1 MKNFGEGDETLPED
15 PIIRADR
22 EDTEEDVDRIQQ
34 LLKELDLTGGVA
46 RIFRQRAGKAE
57 FDYEGELPVDNF
69 SLETIKRVYGG
80 GRYQIRLTAKGGK
93 YVKQIKFSI
102 DPRHVGEM
110 DRINQ
115 TQNAVTTTTPD
126 NSNLITFLLKAQ
138 QDSQDRAQQQ
148 QAAMM
153 TLMVTMMTESQK
165 TTAQILAAAMQR
177 EPINVTPEPASR
189 LMEVM
194 MPILVAQMQ
203 SPKSNNLAELVESL
217 KVVKELATGQPEKE
231 EKEEDM
237 LDKIVKVG
245 APLIGAFMS
254 RNQPMPQVPTQAPAP
269 NPQQR
274 PQIQSQSED
283 PQRAAAE
290 AKMRSL
296 LGQLRM
302 VTPILVRAAK
312 KDSPIESYLDILDD
326 TLDEEGF
333 QMLAMFLQRD
343 DWITT
348 LFNDHPDVRENIG
361 WFENFRSMILNPEN
375 DESTEETS
383 QVESPKASSPFGV
396 VRGPAGPPVDSD
408 GN

>member
-1 MKNFGEGDETLPED
+1 MKSFEDEPMPED
-15 PIIRADR
+15 PIIVAER
-22 EDTEEDVDRIQQ
+22 EDTTEDVDRIQQ

-46 RIFRQRAGKAE
+46 RIFRQKPGKAD

-115 TQNAVTTTTPD
+115 TPNAVIPTSD

-165 TTAQILAAAMQR
+165 ATAQMMSAAFHR

-194 MPILVAQMQ
+194 MPMLIAQMQ
-203 SPKSNNLAELVESL
+203 APKSNNLSDLVESL

-231 EKEEDM
+231 EREEDM

-245 APLIGAFMS
+245 APLLGAFMS
-254 RNQPMPQVPTQAPAP
+254 RNQPMPTPAPVAAP

-274 PQIQSQSED
+274 PQIPVQQED
-283 PQRAAAE
+283 PKTAAAE

-343 DWITT
+343 DWVST
-348 LFNDHPDVRENIG
+348 LFNDDPGVRENIG
-361 WFENFRSMILNPEN
+361 WFDNFRAMVLNPET
-375 DESTEETS
+375 DEPTEETAK
-383 QVESPKASSPFGV
+383 VETPKASSPFGV
-396 VRGPAGPPVDSD
+396 VRGSAGSPVDGD

>member
-1 MKNFGEGDETLPED
+1 MKNFEDEITPED

-46 RIFRQRAGKAE
+46 RIFRQRVGKAE

-102 DPRHVGEM
+102 DPHHVGEM

-115 TQNAVTTTTPD
+115 APNPVTTTTPD
-126 NSNLITFLLKAQ
+126 NNLITFLLKAQ
-138 QDSQDRAQQQ
+138 QDSQDRSQQQ

-165 TTAQILAAAMQR
+165 ATAQMMAAAFHR

-189 LMEVM
+189 LVEIL
-194 MPILVAQMQ
+194 MPMLIANMQ
-203 SPKSNNLAELVESL
+203 SPKGNNLVELVESL

-231 EKEEDM
+231 EREEDM

-254 RNQPMPQVPTQAPAP
+254 RNQPMPSPMPVAAP

-274 PQIQSQSED
+274 PQIPVQQED
-283 PQRAAAE
+283 PARAAAE
-290 AKMRSL
+290 TKMRSL
-296 LGQLRM
+296 LGQLRL

-312 KDSPIESYLDILDD
+312 KNSAIESYLDILDD

-333 QMLAMFLQRD
+333 GMLVMFLQRD
-343 DWITT
+343 DWISV
-348 LFNDHPDVRENIG
+348 LFNDAPGVRENIG
-361 WFENFRSMILNPEN
+361 WFDNLRAMILNPET
-375 DESTEETS
+375 DESTEETAEV
-383 QVESPKASSPFGV
+383 QTEKATGPIGM
-396 VRGPAGPPVDSD
+396 VRGSTGSPVDSD
-408 GN
+408 GD

>member
-1 MKNFGEGDETLPED
+1 MKNFGEGDETLPDD

-126 NSNLITFLLKAQ
+126 NNNLITFLLKAQ
-138 QDSQDRAQQQ
+138 QDSQDRSQQQ

-194 MPILVAQMQ
+194 MPMLIAQMQ
-203 SPKSNNLAELVESL
+203 TPKSNNLADLVESL
-217 KVVKELATGQPEKE
+217 KVVKELAAGQPEKE

-245 APLIGAFMS
+245 APLLGAFMS
-254 RNQPMPQVPTQAPAP
+254 RNQPMPTPAPVAAP

-274 PQIQSQSED
+274 PQIPVQQED
-283 PQRAAAE
+283 PKTAAAE

-348 LFNDHPDVRENIG
+348 LFNDDPGVRENIG
-361 WFENFRSMILNPEN
+361 WFENFRAMVLNPEN
-375 DESTEETS
+375 DESTEETA

-396 VRGPAGPPVDSD
+396 VRGPAGSPVDSD

>member
-1 MKNFGEGDETLPED
+1 MPED
-15 PIIRADR
+15 PIIVAER
-22 EDTEEDVDRIQQ
+22 EDTTEDVDRIQQ

-46 RIFRQRAGKAE
+46 RIFRQKPGKAD

-115 TQNAVTTTTPD
+115 TPNAVIPTSD

-165 TTAQILAAAMQR
+165 ATAQMMSAAFHR

-194 MPILVAQMQ
+194 MPMLIAQMQ
-203 SPKSNNLAELVESL
+203 APKTNNLSDLVESL

-245 APLIGAFMS
+245 APLLGAFMS
-254 RNQPMPQVPTQAPAP
+254 RNQPMPTVAPVAVP

-274 PQIQSQSED
+274 PQIPVQQED
-283 PQRAAAE
+283 PARAAAE

-333 QMLAMFLQRD
+333 GMLVMFLQRD
-343 DWITT
+343 DWVST
-348 LFNDHPDVRENIG
+348 LFNDDPGVRENIG
-361 WFENFRSMILNPEN
+361 WFDNFRAMVLNPET
-375 DESTEETS
+375 DEPTEETAK
-383 QVESPKASSPFGV
+383 VETPKASSPFGV
-396 VRGPAGPPVDSD
+396 VRGSAGSPVDGD

>member
-1 MKNFGEGDETLPED
+1 MKSFEDEPMPED
-15 PIIRADR
+15 PIIVAER
-22 EDTEEDVDRIQQ
+22 EDTTEDVDRIQQ

-46 RIFRQRAGKAE
+46 RIFRQKPGKAD

-115 TQNAVTTTTPD
+115 TPNAVIPTSD

-165 TTAQILAAAMQR
+165 ATAQMMSAAFHR

-194 MPILVAQMQ
+194 MPMLIAQMQ
-203 SPKSNNLAELVESL
+203 APKTNNLSDLVESL

-245 APLIGAFMS
+245 APLLGAFMS
-254 RNQPMPQVPTQAPAP
+254 RNQPMPTPVPVAAP

-274 PQIQSQSED
+274 PQIPVQQED
-283 PQRAAAE
+283 PKTAAAE

-333 QMLAMFLQRD
+333 GMLVMFLQRD
-343 DWITT
+343 DWVTT
-348 LFNDHPDVRENIG
+348 LFNDDPGVRENIG
-361 WFENFRSMILNPEN
+361 WFDNFRAMVLNPET
-375 DESTEETS
+375 DEPTEETAK
-383 QVESPKASSPFGV
+383 VETPKASSPFGV
-396 VRGPAGPPVDSD
+396 VRGSAGPPVD
-408 GN
+408 GNGN